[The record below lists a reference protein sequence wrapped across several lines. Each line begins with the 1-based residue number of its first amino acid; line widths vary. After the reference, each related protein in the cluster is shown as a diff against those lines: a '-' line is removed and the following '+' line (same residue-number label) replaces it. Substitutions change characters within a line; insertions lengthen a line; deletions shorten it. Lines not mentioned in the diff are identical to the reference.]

1 MGFSEEKQKEGES
14 LGKFNLITSSTGFR
28 AKGRGRSYRHLL
40 HLHERINNNC
50 SWNGG
55 KRRGGRGKFPNPAK
69 KVSPLPRSNPQ
80 TSGRRSHFLSSFP
93 FSLFF
98 VGKRKEEGRGG
109 EEGRVMRRN
118 KKVEGEIMFKEEPR
132 DMSTIEE
139 GSIFVFSLYRHVS
152 HFSISVGRK
161 RRPPLLYWTN
171 CSSSASR
178 QVQQGLL

>member
-1 MGFSEEKQKEGES
+1 
-14 LGKFNLITSSTGFR
+14 
-28 AKGRGRSYRHLL
+28 
-40 HLHERINNNC
+40 
-50 SWNGG
+50 
-55 KRRGGRGKFPNPAK
+55 
-69 KVSPLPRSNPQ
+69 
-80 TSGRRSHFLSSFP
+80 
-93 FSLFF
+93 
-98 VGKRKEEGRGG
+98 
-109 EEGRVMRRN
+109 MRRN